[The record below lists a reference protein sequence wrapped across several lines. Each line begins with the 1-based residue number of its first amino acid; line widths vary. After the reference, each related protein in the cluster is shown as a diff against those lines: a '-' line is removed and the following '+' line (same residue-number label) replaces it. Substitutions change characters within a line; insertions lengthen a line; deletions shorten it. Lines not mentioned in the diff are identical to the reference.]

1 MNAFQIGNARYRRD
15 RQHEQRRRAVCTAA
29 TRREEETA
37 ETAKI
42 AKKKV
47 FSASLA
53 FSAVFSYPSP
63 D

>member
-1 MNAFQIGNARYRRD
+1 
-15 RQHEQRRRAVCTAA
+15 VCTAA

-53 FSAVFSYPSP
+53 FSAVFSDPSP

>member
-1 MNAFQIGNARYRRD
+1 MRSESGMHAT
-15 RQHEQRRRAVCTAA
+15 AVIASTSSADELCGTAA